1 MSSKAEIFQII
12 KANLLE
18 LLPDLDPSRIVP
30 EESMKNLGA
39 NSIDRADVIIQ
50 TMEALALKFPLHEL
64 GKLKNIQ
71 GLVDEFHAR
80 SMNEAP

>member
-1 MSSKAEIFQII
+1 MSSKAEIFRII
-12 KANLLE
+12 KTNLLE
-18 LLPDLDPSRIVP
+18 LLPDLDPSLIVP

-64 GKLKNIQ
+64 GKLTNIQ
-71 GLVDEFHAR
+71 GLVDELHAR
-80 SMNEAP
+80 TMDKSP

>member
-1 MSSKAEIFQII
+1 MRSKAEIFDII

-18 LLPDLDPSRIVP
+18 LLPELDPSKIVP

-50 TMEALALKFPLHEL
+50 TMEALELKFPLHEL
-64 GKLKNIQ
+64 GKLTNIQ
-71 GLVDEFHAR
+71 GLIDEFHDR
-80 SMNEAP
+80 SMSKTP